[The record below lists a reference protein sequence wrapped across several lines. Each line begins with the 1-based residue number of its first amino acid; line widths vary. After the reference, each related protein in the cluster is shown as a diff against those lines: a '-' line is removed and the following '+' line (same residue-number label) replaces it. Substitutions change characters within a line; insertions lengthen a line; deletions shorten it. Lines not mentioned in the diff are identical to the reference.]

1 VIHPGDV
8 VILYGR
14 LDAFSELDSRK
25 AGSAG
30 DQAHQEAIAP
40 HKEQMRLESEQQNSM
55 QTGR

>member
-30 DQAHQEAIAP
+30 DQAHQEAIA
-40 HKEQMRLESEQQNSM
+40 HHQEQIRLEREHQNSM
-55 QTGR
+55 QTGK